1 MVPALALEIID
12 FWLGAGPPRW
22 FAKDEAFDAAIA
34 KRFESL
40 HHQAA
45 RGELADWSGSWQ
57 GSLALLL
64 LLDQFPRNIYRGSAH
79 AFATDPLARSI
90 ARRAIEQGHDKAAPE
105 ALTAFFYLP
114 FEHSER
120 LEDQDHSIALFD
132 ALGERGAD
140 LLRWAKVHRDI
151 IVRFGRFPHR
161 NATLGRETT
170 GQEQAFLDAGG
181 FKG

>member
-1 MVPALALEIID
+1 VAGQPRPAAPARPVPAQYLSR
-12 FWLGAGPPRW
+12 LGPRLCHRPPR
-22 FAKDEAFDAAIA
+22 
-34 KRFESL
+34 
-40 HHQAA
+40 
-45 RGELADWSGSWQ
+45 
-57 GSLALLL
+57 
-64 LLDQFPRNIYRGSAH
+64 
-79 AFATDPLARSI
+79 RSI
-90 ARRAIEQGHDKAAPE
+90 ALLAIEQGHDKAAPE